1 MKYRVVTPEVLYVEV
16 QGTPVSNE
24 DIDELVAGA
33 RSTPRGR
40 IRLCTHA
47 GPESSLQE
55 MFIVHDRNAYVRP
68 HKHMDKDEC
77 ITVLRGEVDLVYFDD
92 AGRINGHV
100 RLGESGSGS
109 PFSCRVCR
117 GVWHMFVIRSEVLVF
132 SEVTTGPFCRDNMLF
147 ADWSPD
153 EGDAAVAGFLLTVTN
168 QLADPVPGVPESVKK
183 R

>member
-16 QGTPVSNE
+16 QGAPVSNE

-132 SEVTTGPFCRDNMLF
+132 SEVTTGPFDREKMIF
-147 ADWSPD
+147 AEWAPAD
-153 EGDAAVAGFLLTVTN
+153 GDGNCWEYVAIIDSQVGKG
-168 QLADPVPGVPESVKK
+168 DGE
-183 R
+183 